1 MKDKVIKQL
10 KRYELDSFFESF
22 DDMKKWIDSLNE
34 VEKNSIINLDIDNK
48 EIRFSLQF
56 LLDRELLSIEDFPSK
71 IKAITTLKNTENGGC
86 DHLLDNLF
94 NKEFFKS
101 KNFYKDIEM
110 ASKMKTARYCLW
122 ILGDSIFINSPFHE
136 EDLKLLVESH
146 DVKKELRDND
156 LSRTVWDNL
165 ATIAKNED
173 SINSP
178 YHRQDMQLIASVD
191 SSRLQSLA
199 SYPKHSIGYLAQN
212 SISLNDNRHLV
223 NMKKLVEN
231 PEIDFLLYPVM
242 TDENFIESNLY
253 TQLIDEMIEHKN
265 DKFYEILLCIYAIGL
280 DKVSHCITLNL
291 RPGSKDFRDIYW
303 DIKMHKDLDALLEN
317 VSERL
322 NVIETTSNDINFKEI
337 ETKEKQNVKSR
348 LRRFLR
354 F

>member
-1 MKDKVIKQL
+1 MDDKVIKQL
-10 KRYELDSFFESF
+10 KRYELDSFFENF

-136 EDLKLLVESH
+136 EDLKLLVESY
-146 DVKKELRDND
+146 DIKKELHDYD
-156 LSRTVWDNL
+156 LSEIVWENL
-165 ATIAKNED
+165 ATIAKNEA
-173 SINSP
+173 SIKSP
-178 YHRQDMQLIASVD
+178 FHRQDMQLISTVD
-191 SSRLQSLA
+191 SSRLQMLD
-199 SYPKHSIGYLAQN
+199 SYPECSIGYLAQN
-212 SISLNDNRHLV
+212 SISLSDNRHLV
-223 NMKKLVEN
+223 NMKKLAEN
-231 PEIDFLLYPVM
+231 PEIDFLLYGVM
-242 TDENFIESNLY
+242 TDENFIKNNLY
-253 TQLIDEMIEHKN
+253 TQLIDEMIEYKN
-265 DKFYEILLCIYAIGL
+265 DKFYEVLLCIYAIGL
-280 DKVSHCITLNL
+280 DKTYHCISPNFK
-291 RPGSKDFRDIYW
+291 SEFNFIFRDILFN
-303 DIKMHKDLDALLEN
+303 KDLSPLLEN

-322 NVIETTSNDINFKEI
+322 NVIDTSFIDIDFKEI
-337 ETKEKQNVKSR
+337 ETKEKQNIKSR
-348 LRRFLR
+348 LRRILKF
-354 F
+354 

>member
-1 MKDKVIKQL
+1 
-10 KRYELDSFFESF
+10 
-22 DDMKKWIDSLNE
+22 
-34 VEKNSIINLDIDNK
+34 
-48 EIRFSLQF
+48 
-56 LLDRELLSIEDFPSK
+56 
-71 IKAITTLKNTENGGC
+71 
-86 DHLLDNLF
+86 
-94 NKEFFKS
+94 
-101 KNFYKDIEM
+101 
-110 ASKMKTARYCLW
+110 
-122 ILGDSIFINSPFHE
+122 
-136 EDLKLLVESH
+136 
-146 DVKKELRDND
+146 
-156 LSRTVWDNL
+156 
-165 ATIAKNED
+165 
-173 SINSP
+173 
-178 YHRQDMQLIASVD
+178 MQLIASVD